1 MSDAFYWQCPV
12 CSEALTLTQRTWR
25 CVNGHCFDCAKE
37 GYVNLLLAQHKNSK
51 APGDNKDMVQA
62 RQGFLATHGYQPLA
76 LKIAELARKHLS
88 SNCTDSLES
97 DEPLLFDVG
106 CSEGYYSAQIQN
118 ALKTSDINLQV
129 AGLDIAKPAIQ
140 KAAKVHKQNHYCVAS
155 SYNIPLADN
164 SVDIAL
170 QVFAPASSD
179 EIQRVLKH
187 KGMWFLIEPA
197 PKHLQE
203 LKAFV
208 YKNVQ
213 HHEVSAELAQDFVLE
228 EVVELSFEC
237 SLESAEQRLNLLKM
251 TPYYWRISPDN
262 KEKLLLE
269 LEMVNA
275 AFVIK
280 CMRPQ

>member
-12 CSEALTLTQRTWR
+12 CSEALNLTQRTWR

-62 RQGFLATHGYQPLA
+62 RQDFLATHAYQPLA
-76 LKIAELARKHLS
+76 MKIAELVGKHLS
-88 SNCTDSLES
+88 ENIES
-97 DEPLLFDVG
+97 SEGNEPLLFDVG
-106 CSEGYYSAQIQN
+106 CSEGYYSAQIQQV
-118 ALKTSDINLQV
+118 LKTSDISLHV
-129 AGLDIAKPAIQ
+129 AGLDIAKPAVQ
-140 KAAKVHKQNHYCVAS
+140 KAAKVHKHNHYCVAS
-155 SYNIPLADN
+155 SYNIPLADI

-179 EIQRVLKH
+179 EIKRVLKH
-187 KGMWFLIEPA
+187 NGMWFLIEPA
-197 PKHLQE
+197 PEHLHE

-208 YKNVQ
+208 YDIVQ
-213 HHEVSAELAQDFVLE
+213 HHEVSAELAPGFALE
-228 EVVELSFEC
+228 ELVELSFEC
-237 SLESAEQRLNLLKM
+237 RLDSPEQRLNLLKM
-251 TPYYWRISPDN
+251 TPYYWRISPEN

-269 LEMVNA
+269 LDKVNA

-280 CMRPQ
+280 CIRLQ